1 MKREVLLIL
10 SDSYSVSL
18 VGGRM
23 MGNVMWQAI
32 GEEAIDD

>member
-1 MKREVLLIL
+1 MKRKVLLIL
-10 SDSYSVSL
+10 SDSYFVSL

-23 MGNVMWQAI
+23 MGNVMWQAT